1 MILAKKIPRWA
12 KIFQVFS
19 PRKGPISLPQTIHVM
34 LKHVV
39 AGVVL
44 GDVAGV
50 VLGPVG
56 REC

>member
-1 MILAKKIPRWA
+1 MGKNFPS
-12 KIFQVFS
+12 FF